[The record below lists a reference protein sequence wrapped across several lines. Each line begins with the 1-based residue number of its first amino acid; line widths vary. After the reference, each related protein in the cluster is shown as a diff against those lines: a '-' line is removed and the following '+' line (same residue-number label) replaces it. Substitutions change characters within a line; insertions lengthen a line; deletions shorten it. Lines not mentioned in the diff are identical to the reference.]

1 MNYFERR
8 KWSKIVGHLQHEAA
22 HARHMRLDIA
32 APADLQALKDAD
44 ALLKNAWKSRDV
56 AQLEAAAQAVS
67 DAVSVVFPQR
77 PKPRLR
83 EHVEII
89 AVAVTIALGFR
100 TYFVQPF
107 KIPTGSM
114 QPTLY
119 GIDVQPQNGAKL
131 MDRFPL
137 NLVDM
142 ALFGERY
149 VEVRAKAS
157 GVVEFRNESVE
168 DELRFYVAGVPHM
181 IRAKMQ
187 RYFQP
192 GTTYVEKGQLLA
204 SGRVRIGDHIF
215 VNKVRYN
222 FVRPKR
228 GDIFVFS
235 TDGIKDER
243 VRPDSFYIKR
253 MAGLPGEEVWIDPPH
268 LVVNNGYIEWPDAF
282 RRLIYDREDGYG
294 FGYQLPQAHSTPAV
308 LAKVSDRLKLSP
320 TQYLPLGDNTLYS
333 LDGRYFGPVDRQH
346 IVGPAFA
353 VYWPFSHRW
362 GFVE

>member
-1 MNYFERR
+1 MNFFERR
-8 KWSKIVGHLQHEAA
+8 KWGKIVGHLQHESA
-22 HARHMRLDIA
+22 HARHMRKDIA
-32 APADLQALKDAD
+32 SPEALQVLADAD
-44 ALLKNAWKSRDV
+44 ARLKSAWQARD
-56 AQLEAAAQAVS
+56 AGQLESAAQGVS
-67 DAVSVVFPQR
+67 DAVSAIFPQR
-77 PKPRLR
+77 SQPRIR

-100 TYFVQPF
+100 TYFIQPF

-119 GIDVQPQNGAKL
+119 GIDVQPQNGRKT
-131 MDRFPL
+131 MDHFPL
-137 NLVDM
+137 NLAAMVLWGD
-142 ALFGERY
+142 RY
-149 VEVRAKAS
+149 VEVRAKAA
-157 GVVEFRNESVE
+157 GIVEFRNESVD

-181 IRAKMQ
+181 IRARMQ

-222 FVRPKR
+222 FVRPTR

-235 TDGIKDER
+235 TDGITDER

-253 MAGLPGEEVWIDPPH
+253 MAGMPGEEVWIDPPH
-268 LVVNNGYIEWPDAF
+268 LVVNGAFIEFPEAF
-282 RRLIYDREDGYG
+282 RRLIYDREHGYG
-294 FGYQLPQAHSTPAV
+294 FGYQLPQAQAAPAV
-308 LAKVSDRLKLSP
+308 LAKVSDRLKLSG

-333 LDGRYFGPVDRQH
+333 LDGRYFGAVERQH

-353 VYWPFSHRW
+353 VYWPFTRRW